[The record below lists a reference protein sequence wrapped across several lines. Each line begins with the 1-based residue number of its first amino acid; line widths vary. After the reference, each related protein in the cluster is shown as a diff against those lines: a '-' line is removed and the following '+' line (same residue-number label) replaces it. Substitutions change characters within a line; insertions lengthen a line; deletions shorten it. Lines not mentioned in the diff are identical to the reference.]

1 MVFKNQKELER
12 FIMKQSRQALMKAQD
27 KVYGIIKE
35 FFYQY
40 YTEYKPK
47 QYDRTRRLLE
57 SLVKSQ
63 IVSDGKGY
71 KAEVYVDLNYLNY
84 IYSIDSQTGVVTMG
98 EDVIEA
104 ANRGEHGVE
113 YVAYS
118 GGTEIW
124 DEPIRVLDAKAID
137 ILKDMLI
144 SEGIPIK

>member
-27 KVYGIIKE
+27 KVYAIIKQ

-40 YTEYKPK
+40 YAEYDPRK
-47 QYDRTRRLLE
+47 YDRTRELLE

-84 IYSIDSQTGVVTMG
+84 IYPTGSRPSG
-98 EDVIEA
+98 KDVIDA

-113 YVAYS
+113 SVAYH
-118 GGTEIW
+118 GTAIW
-124 DEPIRVLDAKAID
+124 NEPIQELDAKAIN

>member
-27 KVYGIIKE
+27 KVYEIIHR
-35 FFYQY
+35 FFEQY
-40 YTEYKPK
+40 YQEFIPQEYI
-47 QYDRTRRLLE
+47 RTDKLLE

-63 IVSDGKGY
+63 IVADGKGY

-84 IYSIDSQTGVVTMG
+84 IYPYGSQPSGQ
-98 EDVIEA
+98 DVMDA
-104 ANRGEHGVE
+104 ANEGRHGVE
-113 YVAYS
+113 WTAKDD
-118 GGTEIW
+118 GTAIW
-124 DEPIRVLDAKAID
+124 SESIQKLDANAIN